1 MAAKDLYEKDFYK
14 ILGLGKSA
22 SGDEI
27 KKKYRSLARELHPDK
42 TKGDAAMEEKFK
54 AVSEAYDILSDGKK
68 RAEYDQARDMFE
80 RGGFR
85 APQGG
90 QNFQGGDFSD
100 IFGGGNPQDIFAN
113 LFGGGGRRGPRKG
126 QDLQTE
132 ATITFKEAAFG
143 TTLELRLSADGGPS
157 QTISARVPA
166 GVNDGAK
173 IRVKGKGSKGDAGPG
188 DLFIMLHVKPHAIFS
203 RKGENIAITVP
214 VTFTEA
220 ALGAD
225 IKVPTLT
232 GEEVTLRLS
241 PGTSNGR
248 VLRVKG
254 RGISKGA
261 TTGDLLVTVEVQVPS
276 QLDEIATEALKK
288 YAEATSEID
297 VRAELKPEEKV
308 AAIRELTRQGKRVA
322 MVGDGVNDA
331 PSLAVAYIGVAMG
344 ARGSDAALEQADVVL
359 MHDRLE
365 NFLAAFRLSQRAQRI
380 IRQNLVLS
388 LGTVAVLV
396 VMALLGKIPLTLG
409 VIGHEGST
417 VVVVMNS
424 LRLLFG
430 KNEVFKSKPS

>member
-14 ILGLGKSA
+14 ILGIGKSA
-22 SGDEI
+22 TGDEI

-42 TKGDAAMEEKFK
+42 TKGDTAMEEKFK

-80 RGGFR
+80 RGGMR

-143 TTLELRLSADGGPS
+143 TTLELRLSADGGLS
-157 QTISARVPA
+157 QNISARVPA

-173 IRVKGKGSKGDAGPG
+173 IRVKGKGSKGEAGPG
-188 DLFIMLHVKPHAIFS
+188 DLFILLHVKPHAIFS
-203 RKGENIAITVP
+203 RKGENIALTVP

-220 ALGAD
+220 TLGGD
-225 IKVPTLT
+225 IKVPTLA
-232 GEEVTLRLS
+232 GDEVTLRIA

-254 RGISKGA
+254 RGITKG
-261 TTGDLLVTVEVQVPS
+261 TTVGDLLVTIEVQVP
-276 QLDEIATEALKK
+276 QRVEGEALEALKK
-288 YAEATSEID
+288 YAEATADQE
-297 VRAELKPEEKV
+297 VRKDFNTK
-308 AAIRELTRQGKRVA
+308 
-322 MVGDGVNDA
+322 
-331 PSLAVAYIGVAMG
+331 
-344 ARGSDAALEQADVVL
+344 ALQ
-359 MHDRLE
+359 
-365 NFLAAFRLSQRAQRI
+365 
-380 IRQNLVLS
+380 
-388 LGTVAVLV
+388 
-396 VMALLGKIPLTLG
+396 
-409 VIGHEGST
+409 
-417 VVVVMNS
+417 
-424 LRLLFG
+424 
-430 KNEVFKSKPS
+430 

>member
-14 ILGLGKSA
+14 ILGVGKSA
-22 SGDEI
+22 SADEI
-27 KKKYRSLARELHPDK
+27 KRKYRSLARELHPDK

-132 ATITFKEAAFG
+132 ATISFKEAAFG
-143 TTLELRLSADGGPS
+143 TTLELRLSTDGGPS

-173 IRVKGKGSKGDAGPG
+173 IRVKGKGSKGEAGPG
-188 DLFIMLHVKPHAIFS
+188 DLFVLLHVKPHAVFS
-203 RKGENIAITVP
+203 RKGENIALTVP

-220 ALGAD
+220 TLGGD

-232 GEEVTLRLS
+232 GDEVTLRIA

-254 RGISKGA
+254 RGITKGSA
-261 TTGDLLVTVEVQVPS
+261 VGDLLVTIDVQVPQRVEGAALS
-276 QLDEIATEALKK
+276 ALKK

-297 VRAELKPEEKV
+297 VRKDFNAK
-308 AAIRELTRQGKRVA
+308 
-322 MVGDGVNDA
+322 
-331 PSLAVAYIGVAMG
+331 
-344 ARGSDAALEQADVVL
+344 
-359 MHDRLE
+359 
-365 NFLAAFRLSQRAQRI
+365 AQ
-380 IRQNLVLS
+380 Q
-388 LGTVAVLV
+388 
-396 VMALLGKIPLTLG
+396 
-409 VIGHEGST
+409 
-417 VVVVMNS
+417 
-424 LRLLFG
+424 
-430 KNEVFKSKPS
+430 

>member
-14 ILGLGKSA
+14 ILGVGKSA
-22 SGDEI
+22 SSDEI

-68 RAEYDQARDMFE
+68 RAEYDQARDIFE

-85 APQGG
+85 SPQGG

-173 IRVKGKGSKGDAGPG
+173 IRVKGKGSRGEAGPG
-188 DLFIMLHVKPHAIFS
+188 DLFILLHVKPHAVFS
-203 RKGENIAITVP
+203 RKGENIALTVP
-214 VTFTEA
+214 VTFAEA
-220 ALGAD
+220 TLGGD

-232 GEEVTLRLS
+232 GDEVTLRIA

-254 RGISKGA
+254 RGITKGA
-261 TTGDLLVTVEVQVPS
+261 TVGDLLVTIEVQVP
-276 QLDEIATEALKK
+276 QRVEGAALDALKK
-288 YAEATSEID
+288 YAEATADQD
-297 VRAELKPEEKV
+297 VRKEFNTKAH
-308 AAIRELTRQGKRVA
+308 Q
-322 MVGDGVNDA
+322 
-331 PSLAVAYIGVAMG
+331 
-344 ARGSDAALEQADVVL
+344 
-359 MHDRLE
+359 
-365 NFLAAFRLSQRAQRI
+365 
-380 IRQNLVLS
+380 
-388 LGTVAVLV
+388 
-396 VMALLGKIPLTLG
+396 
-409 VIGHEGST
+409 
-417 VVVVMNS
+417 
-424 LRLLFG
+424 
-430 KNEVFKSKPS
+430 